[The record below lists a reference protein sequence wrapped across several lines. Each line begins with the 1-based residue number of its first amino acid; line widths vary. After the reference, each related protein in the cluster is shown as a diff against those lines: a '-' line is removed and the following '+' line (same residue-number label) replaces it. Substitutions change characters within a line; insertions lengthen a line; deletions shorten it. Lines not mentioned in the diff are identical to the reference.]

1 MADSDDH
8 LKRFFGS
15 HTEELLVAHVLR
27 EVGAGRDLAEILAD
41 PYVTNRVSALE
52 VRALLDNVEITRAVG
67 AEAIE
72 RISSQM

>member
-15 HTEELLVAHVLR
+15 QAEELLVAHVLR
-27 EVGAGRDLAEILAD
+27 EVGAGRDLAEVLAD
-41 PYVTNRVSALE
+41 PYVTNRASSGE
-52 VRALLDNVEITRAVG
+52 IRALLDHIEITRAVG
-67 AEAIE
+67 ADVIQ

>member
-41 PYVTNRVSALE
+41 PYVTNRASAIE
-52 VRALLDNVEITRAVG
+52 VRALLDHVEITRAVG
-67 AEAIE
+67 AEAIA

>member
-41 PYVTNRVSALE
+41 PYVTNRASAIE
-52 VRALLDNVEITRAVG
+52 VRALLDHVEITRAVG
-67 AEAIE
+67 TEAIA